1 MIFKAH
7 GICLKSFLNTFK
19 TIIYHILYIY
29 IYIIIVIIITI
40 IIIIYYYYYYCH
52 YLLLLLVLLLLYIYI
67 TMIIIILLIY
77 YYEDYIYILHFIH
90 IIHIIHFIHFI
101 HIIHIIHILQYDQHG
116 DFWFVWNLRIRFFV
130 GLVAEAVPCPLI
142 ERCKSSPNRW
152 RIPIAACAW
161 ARYAKNVGGWDSV
174 GPEEP
179 KGWVKDD

>member
-19 TIIYHILYIY
+19 TIIYHIIY
-29 IYIIIVIIITI
+29 IYYC
-40 IIIIYYYYYYCH
+40 YYYYYYYH
-52 YLLLLLVLLLLYIYI
+52 YLLLLLLLSLFIIIISIIIYILLLLLLFYLF
-67 TMIIIILLIY
+67 IIMRII
-77 YYEDYIYILHFIH
+77 YIYILHFIH
-90 IIHIIHFIHFI
+90 IIHIIHFI

-161 ARYAKNVGGWDSV
+161 ARYAKNGGGWDSV